1 MYKIDRVLVALDL
14 TALDEAIISYA
25 SKVAELL
32 EVSHVY
38 FFHVAKSLDIPE
50 EISKKYPDLMAPLD
64 ESLKNDLQK
73 KVSAHFLYEC
83 DYSIV
88 VREGNPTD
96 KILRWSDI
104 KEVDLI
110 MVGRKIQLKGSG
122 VLPSKLSR
130 LAHCSML
137 YVPENSRLSIDKILV
152 PVDFS
157 KNSSLALDAAMNFKK
172 GNEVIVYMQN
182 AYQVPWGYHTTG
194 KSYEEF
200 AEIMKEN
207 ALKSATRF
215 LKQNKIKED
224 DVEVVLSLDKDKDP
238 AEVAYTEATQRKVDM
253 IIMSSK
259 GRSGLAN
266 FIMGSVAS
274 KMTELD
280 SSIPLFIAKNKADN
294 MGFFEALLKV

>member
-1 MYKIDRVLVALDL
+1 MYKLDRFLVALDL

-25 SKVAELL
+25 STVAELL
-32 EVSHVY
+32 GTSHVY
-38 FFHVAKSLDIPE
+38 FFHVAKSLDIPD

-73 KVSAHFLYEC
+73 KISAHFLYDC

-110 MVGRKIQLKGSG
+110 IVGRKIQLKGSG
-122 VLPSKLSR
+122 VLPHKLSR

-137 YVPENSRLSIDKILV
+137 YIPENTRSTIEKILV

-157 KNSSLALDAAMNFKK
+157 KNSSLALETAMILKK
-172 GNEVIVYMQN
+172 DSALKIYLQN
-182 AYQVPWGYHTTG
+182 AYQVPWGYHSTG

-200 AEIMKEN
+200 SEIMKDN
-207 ALKSATRF
+207 AQKSAKKF
-215 LKQNKIKED
+215 LKLNKIQNG
-224 DVEVVLSLDKDKDP
+224 DVELVLSLDEEKDP
-238 AEVAYTEATQRKVDM
+238 AEVAYAEATRRKVDM

-274 KMTELD
+274 KMAYLD

-294 MGFFEALLKV
+294 MGFFEALLRV